1 MKYKRERKDINID
14 IKNEV
19 LRGEIKAILS
29 PMIGLE
35 QNVVELMTKEN
46 GLKVMVEGE
55 EKAVY
60 FYFENVSEYIVVDRF
75 GFFYT
80 TYNESFRYY
89 YQEDFNNILYSV
101 KKNNGE
107 SAFLVVTENYFIEI
121 TADNWELCERM

>member
-75 GFFYT
+75 GVFYT

-101 KKNNGE
+101 KKIMRKVH
-107 SAFLVVTENYFIEI
+107 F
-121 TADNWELCERM
+121 

>member
-75 GFFYT
+75 GVFYT

-101 KKNNGE
+101 KKIMGE
-107 SAFLVVTENYFIEI
+107 VHF
-121 TADNWELCERM
+121 